1 MQPTARVIQGCAAAD
16 ALRSAAG
23 TTIGVLV
30 SLQCRQDLLMKNF
43 TAIIERD
50 ADTGL

>member
-1 MQPTARVIQGCAAAD
+1 M
-16 ALRSAAG
+16 RSFG
-23 TTIGVLV
+23 RWNNHRGFGVV
-30 SLQCRQDLLMKNF
+30 ASRQDLLMKNF